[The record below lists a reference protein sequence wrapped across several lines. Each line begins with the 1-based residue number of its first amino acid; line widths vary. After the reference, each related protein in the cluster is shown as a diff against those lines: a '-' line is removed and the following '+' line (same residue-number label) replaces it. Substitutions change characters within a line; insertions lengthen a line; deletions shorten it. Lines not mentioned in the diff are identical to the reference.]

1 MNRLFPLAAC
11 ALVCFSAAVPA
22 LAQAEVSD
30 AKPVFLVTDVVVGD
44 GVDID
49 PEVARDVLATR
60 FGRLKDKLEVRSM
73 AEAKASLDAA
83 ALAQLLGSGDD
94 SQLSKVEEYVK
105 VDRIVFG
112 RISKVAGIVD
122 VQVKVFNVRE
132 GVTEVGFARRLKAGA
147 SPTMVLTLLDSLSD
161 SLLAWTINTYTDA
174 APSAAATRL
183 AGKKL
188 GGKKAEPDM
197 VASSSP
203 WSAVGAIGGLGLGLG
218 VGAGGVG
225 VYNALVDNDA
235 SGTDIAIIGASAVVA
250 VIGTVAVV
258 ADVLTE

>member
-1 MNRLFPLAAC
+1 
-11 ALVCFSAAVPA
+11 VCFSAAVPA
-22 LAQAEVSD
+22 LAQAAVGD

-49 PEVARDVLATR
+49 REVARDVLATR

-73 AEAKASLDAA
+73 AEAKASLNAA

-188 GGKKAEPDM
+188 GGKKAEPDV
-197 VASSSP
+197 VASSSSP

-235 SGTDIAIIGASAVVA
+235 SGTDIAIIGAGAVVA